1 MNKFAR
7 IVRNNKGAIT
17 LGALVAGGIAHAQ
30 AAGPDFSTLT
40 ASVDF
45 STVGTA
51 ILAVAALMM
60 VPKVVG
66 WGAKKVMGFIR
77 G

>member
-1 MNKFAR
+1 M
-7 IVRNNKGAIT
+7 RNSKLVLFVASLSAFGAP
-17 LGALVAGGIAHAQ
+17 AF

-40 ASVDF
+40 AAVDF
-45 STVGTA
+45 STVGTG
-51 ILAVAALMM
+51 ILAIAALMM

-66 WGAKKVMGFIR
+66 WGARKVMGFIR